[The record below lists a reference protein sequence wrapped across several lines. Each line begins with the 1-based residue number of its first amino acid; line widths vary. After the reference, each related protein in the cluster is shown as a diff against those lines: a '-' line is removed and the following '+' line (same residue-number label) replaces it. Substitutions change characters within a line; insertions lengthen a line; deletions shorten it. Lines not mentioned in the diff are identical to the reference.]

1 MKEFIEEI
9 SNLKNIKR
17 RDLIEKDIL
26 IQKILLDLSKDDFF
40 SKNLAFKGGTCLIKC
55 YLGYYRFSEDIDF
68 TWIDQSLFK
77 DISKKEVR
85 KIISDLKDKIGKL
98 LVKASKDGGMDFV
111 LDKNNRRYFEFG
123 GGNKTITF
131 KLWYDSEILKQP
143 SFIKTQINFVENIK
157 FNVSKRK
164 IHNLLDNNSDKNLIS
179 LYGDDYKNYV
189 DDVLLYTYDIKE
201 ILCEKV
207 RAILTR
213 RGIKARDFVDIYLI
227 TNNFGIKI
235 QDLKDEIIE
244 KTNFI
249 LDLYEKYQSNFREKV
264 KLLDSGDLFRWG
276 TERELLLKDIDEKQF
291 NNFVKELQEFLRE
304 IGKEAI
310 LKY

>member
-1 MKEFIEEI
+1 MKEFIQEV

-17 RDLIEKDIL
+17 IDLIEKDIL
-26 IQKILLDLSKDDFF
+26 LQKILLDLSKDDFF

-68 TWIDQSLFK
+68 TWIDQSIFR
-77 DISKKEVR
+77 DRSQKEIR
-85 KIISDLKDKIGKL
+85 EIISNLNDEIGNL
-98 LVKASKDGGMDFV
+98 LVKVSRDKGMDFV
-111 LDKNNRRYFEFG
+111 LDKNNRKYFEFG

-131 KLWYDSEILKQP
+131 KLWYDSEVLKEP

-157 FNVSKRK
+157 FDVSKRK
-164 IHNLLDNNSDKNLIS
+164 INNLLGNTRNKNFVS
-179 LYGDDYKNYV
+179 LYGQDYTDYV
-189 DDVLLYTYDIKE
+189 NDALLYTYDKKE
-201 ILCEKV
+201 ILCEKA

-227 TNNFGIKI
+227 TNKFGIKI
-235 QDLKDEIIE
+235 QDLEDEIVE

-249 LDLYEKYQSNFREKV
+249 LNLYEKYRLNFGEKL
-264 KLLDSGDLFRWG
+264 KLLNSNDFFRWG

-291 NNFVKELQEFLRE
+291 NRFVMELQNFL
-304 IGKEAI
+304 GN
-310 LKY
+310 